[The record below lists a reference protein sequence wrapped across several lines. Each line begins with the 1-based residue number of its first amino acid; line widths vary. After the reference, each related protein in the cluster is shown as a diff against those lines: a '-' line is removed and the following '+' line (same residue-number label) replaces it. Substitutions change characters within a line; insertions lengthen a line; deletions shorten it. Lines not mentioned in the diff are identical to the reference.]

1 MLSYRRWIIPDVI
14 GALAARG
21 NLIKKTVPASEVVA
35 TLTEPP

>member
-1 MLSYRRWIIPDVI
+1 MLPYRRWIIPDVI